1 MGYDEGGQLT
11 EPVRRRPHSV
21 VLFDEVE
28 KAHPSV
34 YNVLLQ
40 LLDDGRL
47 TDSKGRT
54 VDFSNTI
61 VIMTSNLGSAHL
73 LNAPTSP
80 TLMEATR
87 QKVLTE
93 VRKFFRPEFLNRL
106 DDIVLFRSLG
116 FGELHAI
123 VDSSIEDINQR
134 LVDKRITLSATP
146 EAKDFVLHQSYDPDY
161 GARPIKRWVERYVTT
176 ELSRLIISGALP
188 DNSAVTVKLDSTKSK
203 LTFGVV
209 RRDLDPTSPS

>member
-1 MGYDEGGQLT
+1 
-11 EPVRRRPHSV
+11 
-21 VLFDEVE
+21 
-28 KAHPSV
+28 
-34 YNVLLQ
+34 VLLQ

-61 VIMTSNLGSAHL
+61 VIMTSNLGSQHL
-73 LNAPTSP
+73 LNAPKSP
-80 TLMEATR
+80 TLLEATR

-106 DDIVLFRSLG
+106 DDIVLFKSLG
-116 FGELHAI
+116 FAELHSI
-123 VDSSIEDINQR
+123 VDSTFDDINSR
-134 LVDKRITLSATP
+134 LTEKRIVLTATP
-146 EAKDFVLHQSYDPDY
+146 AAKDYVLEQSYDPDY

-188 DNSAVTVKLDSTKSK
+188 DDSDVQVNVNEGKTKLSFSVKRKQLA
-203 LTFGVV
+203 
-209 RRDLDPTSPS
+209 SPQ